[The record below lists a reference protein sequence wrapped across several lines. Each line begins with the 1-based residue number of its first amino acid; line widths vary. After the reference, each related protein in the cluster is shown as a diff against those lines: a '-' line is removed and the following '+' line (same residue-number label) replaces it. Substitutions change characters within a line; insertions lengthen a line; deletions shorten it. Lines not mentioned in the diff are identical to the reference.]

1 MENVI
6 QKCREKT
13 EHRVRWIIQIGL
25 WAGRGEW
32 VQVSLQILI
41 MHIAKQVHLR
51 GFCLCPKMARKC

>member
-13 EHRVRWIIQIGL
+13 EHQVRWIIQIGL

-51 GFCLCPKMARKC
+51 GFCLCP